1 MTHDPNHLT
10 ARDMFLMSV
19 LPAVTQ
25 AVADEVRLH
34 VDGVDDEAAVLSRV
48 AELAPE
54 IAACARRIADAVM
67 EERQLKPV
75 GVK

>member
-1 MTHDPNHLT
+1 MQHDPNHLS
-10 ARDMFLMSV
+10 ARDMFLVSV
-19 LPAVTQ
+19 LPAVAQ
-25 AVADEVRLH
+25 AMI
-34 VDGVDDEAAVLSRV
+34 EAAPLELRGDDQLRFA
-48 AELAPE
+48 AERAPE